1 MKINCNVKT
10 CYFNNGNGICHYAEW
25 AKMMNEP
32 FGNII
37 IDDKGIC
44 AMKNT
49 HYCKQT
55 KLNLWATGDVVY
67 EIRKE

>member
-10 CYFNNGNGICHYAEW
+10 CYFNNGNSICHYAEW

-37 IDDKGIC
+37 IDDKAVNINDF
-44 AMKNT
+44 K
-49 HYCKQT
+49 
-55 KLNLWATGDVVY
+55 
-67 EIRKE
+67 